1 MTASS
6 GSPGWYLRRLSR
18 MGPREIGGRAG
29 DAVRRRRWRSA
40 PPPTCPDVTG
50 ARFTAVL
57 PAGAIAA
64 VPPDAAKRLVAE
76 ADRLMAGHAVFFG
89 VERDDLTDP
98 DWWYDPK
105 TGRRAP
111 GGYAFDVPYRDED
124 AVGDI
129 KQIWEP
135 SRHQYLTVLA
145 AAYAVTG
152 DERYAER
159 VAGHLRSWWAANGPL
174 RGVHWTSGIELGIR
188 LLSWV
193 WIRRLLD
200 GWPGAA
206 ALFEDNPVALNQ
218 IWHHQRWLA
227 AFPSRGSS
235 ANNHVIAEAAGQLAA
250 ACAFGWFPGSARLR
264 AGALRS
270 LERELRNNTFGSG
283 LNRELATEYHG
294 LVLELGLAA
303 VAEADAAGVPVP
315 RSVRLVLLR
324 MTDALAAVVDDRLRP
339 PRQGDA
345 DDGHG
350 LVVDGA
356 GTDRWGS
363 LLATGDA
370 VFGRLDWWPEVTGI
384 DVRTPLLA
392 ALIRPGADA
401 LPPARTPAPGTRP
414 RRTASLSGWFRAV
427 PGAIPGRTAPQDQ
440 RLHPAP
446 GTHPRRMAA
455 PALWLRRVRGDATRR
470 EQVPDDTAP
479 TRLTDDTAPTRL
491 RDDATP
497 ARLPD
502 DTAPTRLTDDTAP
515 TRLTDDTAP
524 TRLRDDATPARL
536 PDGGKVPPASTPA
549 VSRPVTGTR
558 PRPTAALNSR
568 LRRMTGGTARR
579 GLAPDPAAPARLP
592 DGGEVPSASP
602 PAVSRPASRPGH
614 FADAGLTVLRGP
626 EGIWCRCDGGPH
638 GFLSIAAHAHADA
651 LSVEVRHDGVDVLAD
666 PGTYCYHGQPEWR
679 RYFRSTLGHNT
690 LELDGED
697 QSVSGGPFLWTRHAR
712 SRVLAVDTS
721 GEGVARWSAEHDGY
735 GRSVHRRRVEL
746 HHAERTLRVVDEVRG
761 PRRTVRLAFHL
772 GPAITADLVANRAV
786 LTWTRDGE
794 DRSAELD
801 LPGQLSWR
809 AHRGESEPP
818 LGWYS
823 PGFGRKEPATTLVGT
838 GLTDGTEGFTTVLGF
853 KG

>member
-1 MTASS
+1 MTVTS
-6 GSPGWYLRRLSR
+6 GSPVWYLRRLSR
-18 MGPREIGGRAG
+18 MGPREVAGRVG
-29 DAVRRRRWRSA
+29 DTVRRRRWRSA
-40 PPPTCPDVTG
+40 RPDSPQVTG

-57 PAGAIAA
+57 PAGTIGA
-64 VPPDAAKRLVAE
+64 VAPDAAKRLVAE
-76 ADRLMAGHAVFFG
+76 ADRLMAGHIRYFG
-89 VERDDLTDP
+89 VDRDDLADP
-98 DWWYDPK
+98 NWWYDPK

-111 GGYAFDVPYRDED
+111 WGYAFDVPYRNED

-129 KQIWEP
+129 KQIWEL

-159 VAGHLRSWWAANGPL
+159 VAGHLRSWWRANAPL

-200 GWPGAA
+200 GWQGAA

-235 ANNHVIAEAAGQLAA
+235 ANNHVIAEAAGQFAA
-250 ACAFGWFPGSARLR
+250 SCAFGWFPSSARWR
-264 AGALRS
+264 ADALRS
-270 LERELRNNTFGSG
+270 LERHLRGNTFGSG

-315 RSVRLVLLR
+315 ASVRLVLLR
-324 MTDALAAVVDDRLRP
+324 MTDALAAVVDSRLRP

-356 GTDRWGS
+356 GTDRWAS

-370 VFGRLDWWPEVTGI
+370 VFGRLDWWPAVTGT

-392 ALIRPGADA
+392 ALVRPYAK
-401 LPPARTPAPGTRP
+401 
-414 RRTASLSGWFRAV
+414 
-427 PGAIPGRTAPQDQ
+427 
-440 RLHPAP
+440 
-446 GTHPRRMAA
+446 
-455 PALWLRRVRGDATRR
+455 
-470 EQVPDDTAP
+470 
-479 TRLTDDTAPTRL
+479 
-491 RDDATP
+491 
-497 ARLPD
+497 
-502 DTAPTRLTDDTAP
+502 
-515 TRLTDDTAP
+515 
-524 TRLRDDATPARL
+524 
-536 PDGGKVPPASTPA
+536 DG
-549 VSRPVTGTR
+549 
-558 PRPTAALNSR
+558 
-568 LRRMTGGTARR
+568 
-579 GLAPDPAAPARLP
+579 
-592 DGGEVPSASP
+592 SA
-602 PAVSRPASRPGH
+602 PAVSRPAARPAH
-614 FADAGLTVLRGP
+614 FADAGMTILRGP
-626 EGIWCRCDGGPH
+626 EEIWCRCDGGPH

-666 PGTYCYHGQPEWR
+666 PGTFCYHGQPEWR

-690 LELDGED
+690 LQLDGAD

-712 SRVLAVDTS
+712 SRVLVADTS
-721 GEGVARWSAEHDGY
+721 EEGVARWCAEHDGY
-735 GRSVHRRRVEL
+735 QPSVHRRRVEL
-746 HHAERTLRVVDEVRG
+746 TAASRELRVVDEVRG
-761 PRRTVRLAFHL
+761 PHSPRRAVRLAFHL
-772 GPAITADLVANRAV
+772 GPAIAADLVGNRAV

-794 DRSAELD
+794 DRSAALD
-801 LPGQLSWR
+801 LPAQLTWR
-809 AHRGESEPP
+809 AHRGETDPP

-823 PGFGRKEPATTLVGT
+823 AGFGRKEPATTLVGT
-838 GLTDGTEGFTTVLGF
+838 GFADGAEDFTTVLGF
-853 KG
+853 HG

>member
-1 MTASS
+1 MSM
-6 GSPGWYLRRLSR
+6 SPGWYLRRLSR
-18 MGPREIGGRAG
+18 MGPREVGGRTV
-29 DAVRRRRWRSA
+29 DTVRRRRWRTARTDA
-40 PPPTCPDVTG
+40 PQVTG

-57 PAGAIAA
+57 PAGTVAA

-76 ADRLMAGHAVFFG
+76 ADRLMAGHARYFG
-89 VERDDLTDP
+89 VDRDDLTDP

-111 GGYAFDVPYRDED
+111 WGYAFDVPYRDEE

-129 KQIWEP
+129 KQIWEL

-159 VAGHLRSWWAANGPL
+159 VARHLRSWWAANAPL

-200 GWPGAA
+200 GWPGAPG
-206 ALFEDNPVALNQ
+206 LFEDNPVALRQ

-235 ANNHVIAEAAGQLAA
+235 ANNHVVAEAAGQFAA
-250 ACAFGWFPGSARLR
+250 ACAFGWFPASARWR
-264 AGALRS
+264 AEALRS
-270 LERELRNNTFGSG
+270 LERHLRSNTFPSG

-315 RSVRLVLLR
+315 ASVRLVLLR

-370 VFGRLDWWPEVTGI
+370 VFGRLAWWPRVTGT
-384 DVRTPLLA
+384 DVRTVLLA
-392 ALIRPGADA
+392 GLVRPYGK
-401 LPPARTPAPGTRP
+401 G
-414 RRTASLSGWFRAV
+414 V
-427 PGAIPGRTAPQDQ
+427 
-440 RLHPAP
+440 
-446 GTHPRRMAA
+446 AA
-455 PALWLRRVRGDATRR
+455 PAVRR
-470 EQVPDDTAP
+470 
-479 TRLTDDTAPTRL
+479 
-491 RDDATP
+491 
-497 ARLPD
+497 
-502 DTAPTRLTDDTAP
+502 
-515 TRLTDDTAP
+515 
-524 TRLRDDATPARL
+524 
-536 PDGGKVPPASTPA
+536 
-549 VSRPVTGTR
+549 
-558 PRPTAALNSR
+558 
-568 LRRMTGGTARR
+568 
-579 GLAPDPAAPARLP
+579 PAA
-592 DGGEVPSASP
+592 
-602 PAVSRPASRPGH
+602 RPAH
-614 FADAGLTVLRGP
+614 FADAGMTILRGP
-626 EGIWCRCDGGPH
+626 GGIWCRCDAGPH

-651 LSVEVRHDGVDVLAD
+651 LSMEVRHDGVDVLAD

-690 LELDGED
+690 LEWDGGD
-697 QSVSGGPFLWTRHAR
+697 QSVSGGPFLWTRQAR
-712 SRVLAVDTS
+712 SRVLVADAAGAEPAV
-721 GEGVARWSAEHDGY
+721 WCAEHDGY
-735 GRSVHRRRVEL
+735 RPAVHRRRVEL
-746 HHAERTLRVVDEVRG
+746 AAASRELRVVDEVRG
-761 PRRTVRLAFHL
+761 AAGAVRLVFHL
-772 GPAITADLVANRAV
+772 GPAIGAELAGNRAV
-786 LTWTRDGE
+786 LGWDRDGE
-794 DRSAELD
+794 DRSAVLE
-801 LPGQLSWR
+801 LPGELSWA
-809 AHRGESEPP
+809 AHRGETGPP

-823 PGFGRKEPATTLVGT
+823 PGFGRKQPSTTLVGT
-838 GLTDGTEGFTTVLGF
+838 GRSGGTREFTTVLRFHG
-853 KG
+853 

>member
-1 MTASS
+1 MTVSS
-6 GSPGWYLRRLSR
+6 GSPSWYLRRLSR
-18 MGPREIGGRAG
+18 MGPREVGGRVG

-40 PPPTCPDVTG
+40 RPDCPSVTG
-50 ARFTAVL
+50 ARFTAAL
-57 PAGAIAA
+57 PAGTIAA
-64 VPPDAAKRLVAE
+64 VPPDAAKRLIAE
-76 ADRLMAGHAVFFG
+76 ADRLMAGHAEFFG
-89 VERDDLTDP
+89 VVRDDLADP

-111 GGYAFDVPYRDED
+111 WGYAFDVPYRDED

-135 SRHQYLTVLA
+135 SRHQYLTQLA
-145 AAYAVTG
+145 AAYAITG

-159 VAGHLRSWWAANGPL
+159 VAEHLRSWWAGNAPL

-206 ALFEDNPVALNQ
+206 GLFEGNPVALNQ

-235 ANNHVIAEAAGQLAA
+235 ANNHVIAEAAGQFAA
-250 ACAFGWFPGSARLR
+250 ACAFGWFPSSARLR
-264 AGALRS
+264 ADALRS
-270 LERELRNNTFGSG
+270 LERQLRSNTFGSG

-315 RSVRLVLLR
+315 ASIRLVLLR
-324 MTDALAAVVDDRLRP
+324 MTDALAAIVDNRLRP

-356 GTDRWGS
+356 GTDRWAS

-370 VFGRLDWWPEVTGI
+370 VFGRLAWWPAVTGT

-392 ALIRPGADA
+392 ALIRPYSKD
-401 LPPARTPAPGTRP
+401 GT
-414 RRTASLSGWFRAV
+414 A
-427 PGAIPGRTAPQDQ
+427 
-440 RLHPAP
+440 
-446 GTHPRRMAA
+446 
-455 PALWLRRVRGDATRR
+455 
-470 EQVPDDTAP
+470 
-479 TRLTDDTAPTRL
+479 
-491 RDDATP
+491 
-497 ARLPD
+497 
-502 DTAPTRLTDDTAP
+502 
-515 TRLTDDTAP
+515 
-524 TRLRDDATPARL
+524 
-536 PDGGKVPPASTPA
+536 PA
-549 VSRPVTGTR
+549 VSRP
-558 PRPTAALNSR
+558 P
-568 LRRMTGGTARR
+568 
-579 GLAPDPAAPARLP
+579 
-592 DGGEVPSASP
+592 
-602 PAVSRPASRPGH
+602 SRPAH
-614 FADAGLTVLRGP
+614 FADAGLTILRGP
-626 EGIWCRCDGGPH
+626 AEIWCRCDGGPH

-679 RYFRSTLGHNT
+679 QYFRSTLGHNT
-690 LELDGED
+690 LQVDGGD

-712 SRVLAVDTS
+712 SRVLVADASDASDRGT
-721 GEGVARWSAEHDGY
+721 ARWCAEHDGY
-735 GRSVHRRRVEL
+735 QRSVHRRRVEL
-746 HHAERTLRVVDEVRG
+746 TAAAKELRVVDEVRG
-761 PRRTVRLAFHL
+761 PRRAVHLAFHL
-772 GPAITADLVANRAV
+772 GPAIAADLVGNRAS

-794 DRSAELD
+794 DRSAVLD
-801 LPGQLSWR
+801 LPGQLRWR
-809 AHRGESEPP
+809 AHRGESDPP

-823 PGFGRKEPATTLVGT
+823 AGFGRKEPTTTLVGT
-838 GLTDGTEGFTTVLGF
+838 GFADGAALLGEFTTVLRFHG
-853 KG
+853 